1 MTTET
6 QPPDPAQPK
15 LEDIEQY
22 RMQMAGISTAA
33 IGYWKEGDSIHPDYD
48 TVALRDVARLY
59 AKYDAL
65 YKAAAIPAPEGAD
78 WTDVRMELEASGRAD
93 LSAWVASKLAAP
105 APQAAPATVK
115 DSLTAQSPAEGDAG
129 LTDEQAE
136 AIAAFYDVSPGTV
149 HDIYALSKPKA
160 ASDTQPKGMCRVRA
174 ASQPCDCPVATCN
187 LWRGGLRPAD
197 AAEKLRA
204 AHDESLDDKHQSCR
218 SMLLE
223 VVADLEKA
231 PAPSPAPA
239 MHSTALAGLILTHL
253 GYSTEPSLEPGA
265 DMRRDALARRLDEW
279 LSPATPCAAPAQCTP
294 ALKRH
299 ALEAADRLAMYAA
312 APFFPDTE
320 KRGVKRATTAEWWDG
335 LAELIEEAQPLIKRG
350 LHECT
355 APLAD
360 LQAPAVGADHVADAS
375 KLVPFAEAEVER
387 LYRNSYESTVSFAAF
402 RRIVRIAEGAHRIGE
417 AQPPVHSTGEQQ

>member
-1 MTTET
+1 MTNS
-6 QPPDPAQPK
+6 QAPQPAQQK

-129 LTDEQAE
+129 LTDEQAN
-136 AIAAFYDVSPGTV
+136 ALAAFYDVSPGTV

-160 ASDTQPKGMCRVRA
+160 ASDTQPKGTPAGMVLVEGA
-174 ASQPCDCPVATCN
+174 AFHDGSVS
-187 LWRGGLRPAD
+187 LMRHD
-197 AAEKLRA
+197 AV
-204 AHDESLDDKHQSCR
+204 ESFC
-218 SMLLE
+218 
-223 VVADLEKA
+223 
-231 PAPSPAPA
+231 
-239 MHSTALAGLILTHL
+239 
-253 GYSTEPSLEPGA
+253 
-265 DMRRDALARRLDEW
+265 ARRGAERLYR
-279 LSPATPCAAPAQCTP
+279 LTAAQSPAPAQCTP

-402 RRIVRIAEGAHRIGE
+402 RRIVRLAEGAHRIGE
-417 AQPPVHSTGEQQ
+417 AQPPVQQMGGER